1 MPKRESSLQ
10 PPGPD
15 FRRLF
20 EASPNLYL
28 VLDPEF
34 RVVAVSDAYEAA
46 TKITRAEVLGRGIFE
61 VFPDNPADPAATGVA
76 NLRRSLTR
84 VRTER
89 APDVM
94 AVQKYD
100 IQVPEAE
107 GGGFVERY
115 WSPTNVPVLGPDG
128 ELQYIIHRVEDVTD
142 YVRLNQLQA
151 EQDQI
156 TEELRSR
163 AGRMGVE
170 IFQRAQEI
178 QEANR
183 QLMELQRQLESRVE
197 ASATDLNHAT
207 EALRK
212 SEEQLRQTQ
221 KMEAVGRLA
230 GGVAHDFNNLLTVI
244 FNSGEQLQ
252 ARVGLDPQLTAIQM
266 AAERAARLT
275 RQLLAFSRQQVL
287 AARVLNLGDLVAN
300 ITEMLSRL
308 VGEDIALQVTCG
320 PSLRPVFADPGQL
333 EQVLLNLVVN
343 ARDAMPDGGTLSLQ
357 VQNVDLGPSYT
368 EGHPVVTEGP
378 YVMLAVSDTG
388 MGMDKAT
395 QARVFEPFFTTK
407 PAGKGTGLGLATVFG
422 IVKQSGGHVWVYSEP
437 GFGTTFKVYLPEATV
452 TSPAPAPAADGRGVQ
467 DGGGSETILLVED
480 EDLVREVAR
489 DCLSQAG
496 YKVLEV
502 KSGKEAIALLAR
514 YQAPVDLLLTDVIMP
529 GMNGRIVSELAQS
542 IQPGLRVLFMSG
554 YTDDAILRHGV
565 LEEGVAFLEKPF
577 MPAELRRKVRET
589 LGPHAPGDA
598 WAWGEGGS

>member
-1 MPKRESSLQ
+1 MSNRDSS
-10 PPGPD
+10 PSPAPPD

-28 VLDPEF
+28 VLDGDL
-34 RVVAVSDAYEAA
+34 RVVALSDAYESA
-46 TKITRAEVLGRGIFE
+46 TKITRAEVLGRGIFD
-61 VFPDNPADPAATGVA
+61 VFPDNPEDPSATGVA
-76 NLRRSLTR
+76 NLRRSLHR
-84 VRTER
+84 VLAER
-89 APDVM
+89 APDAM

-100 IQVPEAE
+100 IQVPESE

-115 WSPTNVPVLGPDG
+115 WSPTNVPVLDEAGS
-128 ELQYIIHRVEDVTD
+128 LHYIIHRVEDVTD
-142 YVRLNQLQA
+142 YVRLNQLHA

-156 TEELRSR
+156 AEELRTR
-163 AGRMGVE
+163 AGRMGAE

-183 QLMELQRQLESRVE
+183 QLVDLQRKLESRVE
-197 ASATDLNHAT
+197 ASATDLNQAN

-230 GGVAHDFNNLLTVI
+230 GGIAHDFNNLLTVI
-244 FNSGEQLQ
+244 FNCGEQLQ
-252 ARVGLDPQLTAIQM
+252 ARVGLNPQLTSIQM

-287 AARVLNLGDLVAN
+287 AAQTLNLGELVVN

-308 VGEDIALQVTCG
+308 VGEDIDLQVTHA
-320 PSLRPVFADPGQL
+320 PALRPIFADPGQL

-343 ARDAMPDGGTLSLQ
+343 ARDAMPDGGTLSIE
-357 VQNVDLGPSYT
+357 VQNADLDRDYAEAHPEVAAGP
-368 EGHPVVTEGP
+368 HVV
-378 YVMLAVSDTG
+378 LAVSDTG
-388 MGMDKAT
+388 VGMDKAT

-422 IVKQSGGHVWVYSEP
+422 IVKQSGGHIWVYSEP
-437 GFGTTFKVYLPEATV
+437 GMGTTFKVYFPEVVAQAGAPILPLEGAG
-452 TSPAPAPAADGRGVQ
+452 DLDQ
-467 DGGGSETILLVED
+467 GGSETILLVED
-480 EDLVREVAR
+480 EDQVREVAR

-502 KSGKEAIALLAR
+502 KNGKDAIAILAR
-514 YQAPVDLLLTDVIMP
+514 YPAPVDLLLTDVIMP
-529 GMNGRIVSELAQS
+529 GMNGRLVSELAAS
-542 IQPGLRVLFMSG
+542 IQPGLKVLFMSG
-554 YTDDAILRHGV
+554 YTDDAILKHGV
-565 LEEGVAFLEKPF
+565 LEAGVAFLEKPF
-577 MPAELRRKVRET
+577 MPSTLRRKVRET
-589 LGPHAPGDA
+589 LGARSDEA
-598 WAWGEGGS
+598 TWAWGEAGS